1 MKEAIGGSWL
11 FTLII
16 TLLAFFT
23 CFISISTNYTRTYNI
38 KDKIVSI
45 VTNRRGINKTAIT
58 QINKELREIGYG
70 GTGTCPNDSGCWY
83 GFNKN
88 NDNGISSYAS
98 EVHYC
103 IKQNVVVSLR
113 DDGTT
118 SGAIGHP
125 AQNYYSV
132 AVFFDIDMPVVGEI
146 FKLTVEGETSVINLP
161 DDSLITNKSCI
172 S

>member
-11 FTLII
+11 FTLVI

-38 KDKIVSI
+38 KDKLVTI
-45 VTNRRGINKTAIT
+45 VTNKRGINKDAIK
-58 QINKELREIGYG
+58 QINEELRDIGYG
-70 GTGTCPNDSGCWY
+70 GSGTCPQDSGCWF

-88 NDNGISSYAS
+88 NDNNISSYAS
-98 EVHYC
+98 EVNYC
-103 IKQNVVVSLR
+103 IKRNVVVSQR

-132 AVFFDIDMPVVGEI
+132 AVFFDIDMPVIGEM
-146 FKLTVEGETSVINLP
+146 FKLTVEGETSIINLP
-161 DDSLITNKSCI
+161 DDRLIEGKSCI

>member
-1 MKEAIGGSWL
+1 MLITIKNIETEARENGERKAKE
-11 FTLII
+11 
-16 TLLAFFT
+16 
-23 CFISISTNYTRTYNI
+23 
-38 KDKIVSI
+38 IV
-45 VTNRRGINKTAIT
+45 
-58 QINKELREIGYG
+58 
-70 GTGTCPNDSGCWY
+70 
-83 GFNKN
+83 
-88 NDNGISSYAS
+88 
-98 EVHYC
+98 
-103 IKQNVVVSLR
+103 R

-161 DDSLITNKSCI
+161 DDGLITNKSCI